1 MKTLEFMTIAQ
12 GALDIMN
19 PVAPERILAMGRAAG
34 LNSASRVIEYGC
46 GNGTILGLW
55 AQNFGISGIGLEIR
69 DESCESA
76 REHLA
81 AIKGAN
87 DVEVRCMDA
96 TAYDGEGCVFDLA
109 ACIGATDIFG
119 GFEPTLTALKKVLA
133 PGAKMLIGERYWKEE
148 RVPPEFAQA
157 WPDIRTEFDMLQSI
171 RGAGF
176 ELARVSRA
184 TPDEWDAYESGIWQN
199 CLSWLHENPGDPD
212 YDEVAAY
219 IHTIQ
224 EEYLG
229 FGREYIG
236 WAIYLLTPRPG
247 SGLQ

>member
-1 MKTLEFMTIAQ
+1 MKTLEFMAVAQ

-34 LNSASRVIEYGC
+34 LNPASRVIEYGC

-55 AQNFGISGIGLEIR
+55 AQEFGISGIGIEIR
-69 DESCESA
+69 EEFCENA

-81 AIKGAN
+81 AIGSAN
-87 DVEVRCMDA
+87 RVEVRCLDA
-96 TAYDGEGCVFDLA
+96 TEYDSDGCLFDLA

-119 GFEPTLTALKKVLA
+119 GFEPTIAALKKVLA
-133 PGAKMLIGERYWKEE
+133 PGAKILIGERYWKHE

-157 WPDIRTEFDMLQSI
+157 WQDIRTEFDILRSI
-171 RGAGF
+171 RENGF
-176 ELARVSRA
+176 ELAQISRA
-184 TPDEWDAYESGIWQN
+184 TPEEWDAYESGIWQN

-212 YDEVAAY
+212 YDEVATYLHAL
-219 IHTIQ
+219 Q

-236 WAIYLLTPRPG
+236 WAMYLLAPTDRW
-247 SGLQ
+247 